1 MTLPSSSFHCYANFT
16 ITRAGK
22 DRWLPEPDQE
32 EHHRIYCFLS
42 RKNHPLKQDPI
53 IS

>member
-1 MTLPSSSFHCYANFT
+1 MTLLLLSTAASNFT
-16 ITRAGK
+16 IAGAGK
-22 DRWLPEPDQE
+22 DHRFPEPDQE
-32 EHHRIYCFLS
+32 EHHRIYCFVS